1 MAKPS
6 RIGDLLVARGLI
18 DAASTDAIEASRAG
32 TGLRFLSAGV
42 RGAIIS
48 ETQALEVLAEH
59 SGVPAID
66 LTKVTIPPDVLN
78 RIPQSVAQREG
89 LVPLKVD
96 GPSLVV
102 AMVAPGDPRVK
113 DEITFVTGLSVIA
126 YVGLQARIFDV
137 VAAAY
142 ANSGQPYKGPM
153 ARGVGEPLPIIKA
166 PDQVD
171 DSMMVEADI
180 AEAAEADITP
190 APDVPS
196 DPNAKRV
203 LVIEDDPDIQRLI
216 IDTLRS
222 MNLAVTAASRG
233 AEGLQLIKSVNPDLI
248 VLDAMLPEVHG
259 FEICRKIKESK
270 RYSAVPVMM
279 ISAIYRGWR
288 MAEDIKTTYKADAF
302 LEKPFRIA
310 ELRRI
315 AEELLKRESGEAPKQ
330 QDLSAEALKR
340 YAAGVEAY
348 QSQDYRTAL
357 DELRGAE
364 QLEPFSAKVQF
375 MLGRVL
381 EQDQKVFQAIYHYER
396 AIELDASL
404 FAATKNL
411 ALLYQA
417 RGFRNKAVEMWERSL
432 AAAPSQEVREQIKQ
446 HLVSIL

>member
-1 MAKPS
+1 M
-6 RIGDLLVARGLI
+6 VARGLI
-18 DAASTDAIEASRAG
+18 DAASADTVEASRAD

-42 RGAIIS
+42 RGAIVS

-59 SGVPAID
+59 TGVPAID
-66 LTKVTIPPDVLN
+66 LTKVTIPPDVLG

-89 LVPLKVD
+89 IVPLRVE
-96 GPSLVV
+96 GPSLIV
-102 AMVAPGDPRVK
+102 AMVAPADMRVK
-113 DEITFVTGLSVIA
+113 DEVTFVTGLSVIA

-142 ANSGQPYKGPM
+142 ANASVAYKGPM
-153 ARGVGEPLPIIKA
+153 ARSPNDPLPIIKA

-171 DSMMVEADI
+171 ETMMVEDDIAEIAEADI
-180 AEAAEADITP
+180 AP
-190 APDVPS
+190 APAEPA
-196 DPNAKRV
+196 DPNAKRI
-203 LVIEDDPDIQRLI
+203 LVIEDDPDIQRLVV
-216 IDTLRS
+216 DTLRGIGAS
-222 MNLAVTAASRG
+222 VTAASRG
-233 AEGLQLIKSVNPDLI
+233 TEGLQLIKTVKPDLV

-270 RYSAVPVMM
+270 RYGSVPVLM

-288 MAEDIKTTYKADAF
+288 IAEDIKATYKADAF

-310 ELRRI
+310 ELRRV
-315 AEELLKRESGEAPKQ
+315 AEELLKREGAGPIKTP
-330 QDLSAEALKR
+330 DLSAQALKH
-340 YAAGVEAY
+340 YASAVEAY
-348 QSQDYRTAL
+348 QAQDYRTAL
-357 DELRGAE
+357 DELRAAE
-364 QLEPFSAKVQF
+364 QIEPFAAKVQF

-381 EQDQKVFQAIYHYER
+381 EQDGKVFQAIYHYER

-411 ALLYQA
+411 ALLYQG